1 MAEKEISLTQGDFIK
16 VDGRVDIEKRVQ
28 YLTKRMHE
36 WDYTTPLTIVLKPY
50 FNPRSIN
57 QNALFHMWCRE
68 MADHFITFAN
78 TKNKTVKST
87 DIKYI
92 MLYAAARYSAHVAKN
107 VIEIDNHEEFV
118 KHMSAQY
125 IDMLREHLADPNL

>member
-1 MAEKEISLTQGDFIK
+1 MELPKWHERPKKKKKKISEQETL
-16 VDGRVDIEKRVQ
+16 DGKSF
-28 YLTKRMHE
+28 
-36 WDYTTPLTIVLKPY
+36 LK
-50 FNPRSIN
+50 
-57 QNALFHMWCRE
+57 

>member
-1 MAEKEISLTQGDFIK
+1 MELPKWHERPENSKKKISEQETL
-16 VDGRVDIEKRVQ
+16 DGKSF
-28 YLTKRMHE
+28 
-36 WDYTTPLTIVLKPY
+36 LK
-50 FNPRSIN
+50 
-57 QNALFHMWCRE
+57 

-118 KHMSAQY
+118 KHMSAQ
-125 IDMLREHLADPNL
+125 